1 MRSEQNQ
8 RERTDAVVG
17 NRKQTVKLTMLTEIQ
32 TLICDK
38 NIGNILNI
46 YENSFV
52 VK

>member
-1 MRSEQNQ
+1 MRSEQHQ
-8 RERTDAVVG
+8 RERAEAVVG
-17 NRKQTVKLTMLTEIQ
+17 STKQTLKLTVLTEMQ
-32 TLICDK
+32 MLICDK

>member
-1 MRSEQNQ
+1 MRSEQQQ
-8 RERTDAVVG
+8 RERTEAVVG
-17 NRKQTVKLTMLTEIQ
+17 STKQTLKLTVLTEMQ
-32 TLICDK
+32 MLICDK